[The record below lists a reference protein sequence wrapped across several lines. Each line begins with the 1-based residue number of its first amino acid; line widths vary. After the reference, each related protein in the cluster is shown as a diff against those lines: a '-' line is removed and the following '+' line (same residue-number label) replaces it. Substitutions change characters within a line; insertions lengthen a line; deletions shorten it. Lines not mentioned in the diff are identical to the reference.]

1 MFTFNVISLTIMP
14 FLGKYIK
21 RLVQANIR
29 KIGDFAFQYCLRLN
43 NFSPWEIKES
53 VDNVTDS
60 FWHHEIGFTDF
71 LCDTIYSELIF
82 FFLNCITLLFLFPY
96 WKKNLTFSFK
106 KNTLQTI
113 MKILLVGIGNEN
125 HKTLIIKLL
134 DSVLA
139 SKNPNKQ
146 KF

>member
-1 MFTFNVISLTIMP
+1 MP

-21 RLVQANIR
+21 RLVQASIR

-53 VDNVTDS
+53 VDDVTDS

-82 FFLNCITLLFLFPY
+82 F
-96 WKKNLTFSFK
+96 S
-106 KNTLQTI
+106 
-113 MKILLVGIGNEN
+113 
-125 HKTLIIKLL
+125 
-134 DSVLA
+134 
-139 SKNPNKQ
+139 
-146 KF
+146 